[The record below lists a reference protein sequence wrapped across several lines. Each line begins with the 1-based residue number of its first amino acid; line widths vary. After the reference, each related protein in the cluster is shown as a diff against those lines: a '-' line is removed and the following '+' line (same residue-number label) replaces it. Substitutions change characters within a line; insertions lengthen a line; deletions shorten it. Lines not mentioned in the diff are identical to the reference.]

1 MINLFLKTKA
11 LENGLQL
18 TSPTRI
24 QSIILAE
31 KVKKVFCFKIPQQ
44 SEQAVIHSG
53 SAVEPKP
60 LLSKIPTFY

>member
-24 QSIILAE
+24 QFIILADA
-31 KVKKVFCFKIPQQ
+31 VKNYSVLKSLKI
-44 SEQAVIHSG
+44 
-53 SAVEPKP
+53 
-60 LLSKIPTFY
+60 LSKL